1 MNDSRYTP
9 PQVPVADVSAGT
21 GDEVTVPD
29 TVLKKI
35 RNASIAA
42 VIAGA
47 ITLVLAAMAMSGNP
61 TGGHTSLDAIDA
73 LLVFGMAYGIHRKSR
88 VCATL
93 MLCYF
98 VLSKYLLFKASGQAS
113 GLLSGFVFLYF
124 YAMGVQGTFEY
135 HKLRKG

>member
-9 PQVPVADVSAGT
+9 QQVPVADAPVDA
-21 GDEVTVPD
+21 GDEVVVPAA
-29 TVLKKI
+29 VLKKI
-35 RNASIAA
+35 RNASVAA
-42 VIAGA
+42 VIAGV
-47 ITLVLAAMAMSGNP
+47 ITLVLAALAISGNP
-61 TGGHTSLDAIDA
+61 MGGHTGMDAFDA
-73 LLVFGMAYGIHRKSR
+73 LFVFGMAYGIHRKSR

-98 VLSKYLLFKASGQAS
+98 ALSKYLLFKASGQAS